1 MSERHLDCYKK
12 HFWMNDMIKVG
23 IAAYGITPF
32 TKDDKKIESILF
44 ESAKS
49 IFENN
54 SKIEKNQIDAVLVST
69 NNNSKYLAPILS
81 ETLGIQP
88 KTAHSIENLCN
99 SGTNSIVSAY
109 SYIAS
114 GLADVVLVSGAE
126 RYDSPGQILDWDNSR
141 GEFKHPI
148 FWASIFTSSY
158 KRKFSTTDEQLA
170 MVSVKN
176 HSQAQNNP
184 NALSKKTY
192 TIQDVMESKKIT
204 EDIRLLD
211 CSRSCTGSA
220 SIVLASEKV
229 LKKITDQPIW
239 ISGVGQKTISA
250 GFTKNQSFHSME
262 STKYATKTAL
272 QMAQK
277 KIEDVDV
284 VEVHD
289 AFSVCEPMALEA
301 IGMAKP
307 GEGTNLVKNFYET
320 KNLKINPRGGLIGC
334 GHPLGATGI
343 AQTIEITQQLQNNAQ
358 KRQVENASV
367 GLVHNMSAAA
377 TSSTI
382 LVLEK

>member
-1 MSERHLDCYKK
+1 
-12 HFWMNDMIKVG
+12 MNKVG

-32 TKDDKKIESILF
+32 TKDDKKIESLIF
-44 ESAKS
+44 ESAKNL
-49 IFENN
+49 IENN
-54 SKIEKNQIDAVLVST
+54 PNIQKNDFDTVLVST

-114 GLADVVLVSGAE
+114 GLADMVLVSGAE
-126 RYDSPGQILDWDNSR
+126 RYDSPGQILEWDNSR

-158 KRKFSTTDEQLA
+158 KRKFSITDEQLA

-184 NALSKKTY
+184 NALSKKIY
-192 TIQDVMESKKIT
+192 SVQDVMNSKKIT
-204 EDIRLLD
+204 DNLRLLD

-220 SIVLASEKV
+220 SVVLASENMI
-229 LKKITDQPIW
+229 KKITDQPIW
-239 ISGVGQKTISA
+239 ISGIGQKTISA
-250 GFTKNQSFHSME
+250 GFTKNESFYSME
-262 STKYATKTAL
+262 STKVAAQNAL
-272 QMAQK
+272 QMSNK
-277 KIEDVDV
+277 KIQDVDV
-284 VEVHD
+284 AEVHD
-289 AFSVCEPMALEA
+289 AFSVCEPMAIEA
-301 IGMAKP
+301 LGLSNP
-307 GEGTNLVKNFYET
+307 GEGSTLVKELYDTDNF
-320 KNLKINPRGGLIGC
+320 KINPRGGLIGC

-343 AQTIEITQQLQNNAQ
+343 AQTIEITQQLQSNA
-358 KRQVENASV
+358 KNRQVENAKV

>member
-1 MSERHLDCYKK
+1 
-12 HFWMNDMIKVG
+12 MNKVG

-32 TKDDKKIESILF
+32 TKEDKKIETVLF
-44 ESAKS
+44 ESAKNL
-49 IFENN
+49 FENN
-54 SKIEKNQIDAVLVST
+54 LNIQKDEIDAVLVST
-69 NNNSKYLAPILS
+69 NNNSKYLAPVLS
-81 ETLGIQP
+81 ETLEIQP

-114 GLADVVLVSGAE
+114 GLADMVLVSGAE
-126 RYDSPGQILDWDNSR
+126 RYDSPGQILEWDNSR

-158 KRKFSTTDEQLA
+158 KRKFSVTDEELA

-176 HSQAQNNP
+176 HKQAQNNP
-184 NALSKKTY
+184 NALSKKMY
-192 TIQDVMESKKIT
+192 SVQDVINSKKIT
-204 EDIRLLD
+204 KDIRLLD

-220 SIVLASEKV
+220 SIILASENIM
-229 LKKITDQPIW
+229 KKITEQPIW
-239 ISGVGQKTISA
+239 ISGIGQKTISA
-250 GFTKNQSFHSME
+250 GFTKNESFYSME
-262 STKYATKTAL
+262 STKTATHAAL
-272 QMAQK
+272 QMADK
-277 KIEDVDV
+277 KIQDVDV
-284 VEVHD
+284 AEVHD

-301 IGMAKP
+301 LGLSNP
-307 GEGTNLVKNFYET
+307 GKGSMLVKELYET
-320 KNLKINPRGGLIGC
+320 NNLKINPRGGLIGC

-343 AQTIEITQQLQNNAQ
+343 AQTIEITQQLQHNA
-358 KRQVENASV
+358 KNRQVENANV